1 LFKKKY
7 SDNFAPSM
15 KQRIKKD
22 LNPVQQKAVTET
34 EGPSL
39 IIAGA
44 GSGKTRVLTYRIAF
58 LLSQN
63 VEPSSILA
71 LTFTNKA
78 ATEMKERIKLM
89 VGEKKAIDLWMGTF
103 HSIFARILRYEAPL
117 LRFNRNFTILD
128 QADSRNLI
136 KKIIKD
142 FNLDTKEYPPKEIQA
157 RISMAKNNLIT
168 FQAYKNDT
176 ELIGE
181 DRKRHRGEF
190 YRIYERYAITCKK
203 SNVMDFDD
211 LLLFTNILF
220 KKHPDTLAK
229 YQNKFK
235 YTLVDEYQD
244 TNFAQYLILKNLVK
258 KHKNI
263 CVVGDDSQSIYAFR
277 GAKIENILNF
287 QKDYSGC
294 KITKLE
300 RNYRSTQTIVN
311 AANSLIEKN
320 KNRIAKSVF
329 SKLPSGNKIVLS
341 RTDNDTDEAFYIA
354 DEIAATKKD
363 MKINLDE
370 IAVLYRTNAQS
381 RQLEEALRKSNIPH
395 RIYAGLSFYQ
405 RKEIKDIVAYFRF
418 VVNTNDEEALL
429 RIINYPSRKIGG
441 KTIEKLQQ
449 FANAKNHNLW
459 QTIRDIHNPEIPLNT
474 ATKQR
479 IAKFAGLI
487 EELKKIAEEADA
499 FSIGELIIKRSGI
512 FAELKADKSV
522 EGTSRFQNMQELLNS
537 IREYIDKKQKETPN
551 VFISL
556 SDYLENIALLSTQD
570 TGGDDDKEPKVN
582 LMTIHAAKGLEFDV
596 VFIAGAEEGLFP
608 GIMAT
613 FYANDLEEER
623 RLFYVAMTRARKKL
637 VITSASM
644 RYKFGD
650 VTFPDPSR
658 FIKDIDTEFT
668 EEVVNE
674 GDSSDPFDTMFEEKG
689 FDKPSHKHVSKPAI
703 KHKKKSSPPK
713 REPPFN
719 PNKLSRLT
727 DVKKRAGTGSAK
739 GATDVQPG
747 QHVRHDRF
755 GKGMVVSVEDQGG
768 DRKAIVN
775 FEKEGKKTLLLK
787 YARLKIL
794 S

>member
-1 LFKKKY
+1 
-7 SDNFAPSM
+7 M
-15 KQRIKKD
+15 KQRIEKD
-22 LNPVQQKAVTET
+22 LNPVQQKAVKDT

-44 GSGKTRVLTYRIAF
+44 GSGKTRVLTYRIAC
-58 LLSQN
+58 LLSKN
-63 VEPSSILA
+63 VDPSSILA

-78 ATEMKERIKLM
+78 AKEMKNRIKDM

-103 HSIFARILRYEAPL
+103 HSIFARILRSEAPL
-117 LRFNRNFTILD
+117 LRFNRNFTIFD

-142 FNLDTKEYPPKEIQA
+142 FRLDTKEYPPKEIQS
-157 RISMAKNNLIT
+157 RVSMAKNNLMT
-168 FQAYKNDT
+168 FQAYKNDP
-176 ELIGE
+176 ELIKE
-181 DRKRHRGEF
+181 DRKRHKGEF

-203 SNVMDFDD
+203 NNVMDFDD

-220 KKHPDTLAK
+220 KKFPETLTK
-229 YQNKFK
+229 YQHKFK
-235 YTLVDEYQD
+235 YILVDEYQD
-244 TNFAQYLILKNLVK
+244 TNFAQYLILKNLAK
-258 KHKNI
+258 QHKNI

-287 QKDYSGC
+287 QKDYPGC
-294 KITKLE
+294 KMTKLE

-311 AANSLIEKN
+311 AANSLIAKN
-320 KNRIAKSVF
+320 TMRIKKSVF
-329 SKLPSGNKIVLS
+329 SKNAAGNKIVLA
-341 RTDNDTDEAFYIA
+341 RTENDTDEAFYIA
-354 DEIAATKKD
+354 DEIATTQKD
-363 MKINLDE
+363 LKINLDE
-370 IAVLYRTNAQS
+370 IAILYRTNAQS

-418 VVNTNDEEALL
+418 VVNTGDEEALL

-449 FANAKNHNLW
+449 FANAKNHTLW
-459 QTIRDIHNPEIPLNT
+459 QTIRDIYNPEIPLNT
-474 ATKQR
+474 PTKQR
-479 IAKFAGLI
+479 IAKFAALI
-487 EELKKIAEEADA
+487 DQLKKAVNETDA
-499 FSIGELIIKRSGI
+499 YNMGEMIIKRSGI
-512 FAELKADKSV
+512 FAELQADKSV

-537 IREYIDKKQKETPN
+537 IQEYIDKKQTEKPN

-570 TGGDDDKEPKVN
+570 TGGDDDNEPKVN

-658 FIKDIDTEFT
+658 FIKDIDPQFT
-668 EEVVNE
+668 EDVANE
-674 GDSSDPFDTMFEEKG
+674 DDSIDPFDTMFEEKG
-689 FDKPSHKHVSKPAI
+689 FDKPSHKHASKPAT
-703 KHKKKSSPPK
+703 KHKKKAPPPK
-713 REPPFN
+713 VATPFN
-719 PNKLSRLT
+719 PNKLSRIS
-727 DVKKRAGTGSAK
+727 DVKQRVRTESST
-739 GATDVQPG
+739 GATDIQTG

-755 GKGMVVSVEDQGG
+755 GKGVVVSVEDQGG

-775 FEKEGKKTLLLK
+775 FDKEGKKTLLLK